1 MKKETILKILLTI
14 SIILL
19 LVVSTI
25 VFINKKDNNNS
36 NNDNNAKYEELTNDR
51 VRDLIIS
58 SYYYYLLTYGKIP
71 LKEGTYVSKN
81 IEYHEMKLPF
91 NSFEDIDNLISDTF
105 IKSKQQIATNLYE
118 EKTTRKYLSVGDTL
132 YVSIDKEDTSCD
144 KVVEYDK
151 DFELTKISPNKY
163 TLSYIYNDTNK
174 VELDIQY
181 EDGSWKLNNIMFSC

>member
-19 LVVSTI
+19 VAVSTI
-25 VFINKKDNNNS
+25 VVINKKDNNS
-36 NNDNNAKYEELTNDR
+36 PNNDNTKYEELTNDR

-58 SYYYYLLTYGKIP
+58 SYYYYLLTYGEIP
-71 LKEGTYVSKN
+71 LKEGTYVSN
-81 IEYHEMKLPF
+81 NTEYHEMKLPF

-118 EKTTRKYLSVGDTL
+118 EKSTRKYLSVGDTL

-151 DFELTKISPNKY
+151 DFELTKVSPTRY
-163 TLSYIYNDTNK
+163 TLSYIYNDENK
-174 VELDIQY
+174 VELYVQY